1 MIKHYLEFDETGT
14 YVTGGGSGPDVP
26 EGFVECEGPPRKFKG
41 YYVNSEGQL
50 VPRKQTPEMVEI
62 EGVWS
67 ITFTEPLYIQI
78 RDDRLGHVL
87 FHRDLADTADSPLEF
102 EFAPGTYSVEAHYHL
117 PSIPSSQI
125 IEVQHD
131 QD

>member
-26 EGFVECEGPPRKFKG
+26 EGFVECDGPPRKFRG
-41 YYVNSEGQL
+41 YYLNSEDQL

-62 EGVWS
+62 EGVWC

-78 RDDRLGHVL
+78 RDDMLGHVL
-87 FHRDLADTADSPLEF
+87 FHRDAADPSESPFEF
-102 EFAPGTYSVEAHYHL
+102 EFEAGTYSVEAHYPL
-117 PSIPSSQI
+117 PALPSSQI